1 MKRTF
6 TLSLISAALI
16 SASMAATAASNPVTE
31 VHSELDYEPTS
42 SVMGDE
48 VRTRVNKF
56 TVETADGKH
65 RFGVRGRIMLDA
77 AYLDDNYMTTDDDR
91 LDRGDLAKYGTII
104 RRARLG
110 MLGVMYDRWEWQ
122 VEVDFRDPVTYDI
135 EEGDDIEGIRFA
147 NTYVAYLFDHGRL
160 AVGHF
165 KEPFSMESSTSSRRI
180 SFIERATP
188 VDAYRPSREMGI
200 MYETLNPNYYAAL
213 GLFGGDGVSRNRT
226 NTEGYSIAGRAAF
239 SPVYDA
245 SARVWSHLGVS
256 LNYRSNGY
264 EHEKS
269 RGRDKEYN
277 DIRLRSRLGTRAID
291 GRVIGRRDFSDVKD
305 MTRYAIEAAYGVG
318 SFSIQGEYVG
328 VKLNRDEDARGFENP
343 DVVSISNGGYYVQT
357 SFFTTGEQRNY
368 RRFSGDFGRTRV
380 QNPVGA
386 GGYGAIELLARYAY
400 ADHTDHHDERGAQ
413 ELKHYTLG
421 LNWYPVD
428 DIVLKFN
435 AMYVDAKTSSRNL
448 AAGEFK
454 TWDSMVY
461 ALRFQFEF

>member
-1 MKRTF
+1 MKRSF
-6 TLSLISAALI
+6 HYSLLSSALL
-16 SASMAATAASNPVTE
+16 SASMAATAATNPVTDI
-31 VHSELDYEPTS
+31 HAELDYEPTS
-42 SVMGDE
+42 SVQGDE

-91 LDRGDLAKYGTII
+91 LDRGDLAKYGTIV

-122 VEVDFRDPVTYDI
+122 VEIDFRDPVTYDI

-160 AVGHF
+160 AAGYF

-188 VDAYRPSREMGI
+188 IDAYRPSRELGV

-213 GLFGGDGVSRNRT
+213 GLFGGDGVSRNRS
-226 NTEGYSIAGRAAF
+226 NTEGFSVAGRASF

-245 SARVWSHLGVS
+245 SNRVWSHLGLSV
-256 LNYRSNGY
+256 NYRSNGY
-264 EHEKS
+264 EYERS
-269 RGRDKEYN
+269 RGREKEYN

-291 GRVIGRRDFSDVKD
+291 GRVIGRRDFSAVKD

-318 SFSIQGEYVG
+318 SFSIQGEYAG
-328 VKLNRDEDARGFENP
+328 VRLNRDENARGFENP
-343 DVVSISNGGYYVQT
+343 DVVKISNGGYYVQT

-380 QNPVGA
+380 QNPVGS
-386 GGYGAIELLARYAY
+386 GGYGAVELLARYAY

-448 AAGEFK
+448 EPGEFK
-454 TWDSMVY
+454 SWDSMVY
-461 ALRFQFEF
+461 ALRLQFEF